1 MLEQGGPIK
10 SERKLWS
17 LKDSVSEKDL
27 RVIREFDAKAVLS
40 LISLLCITA
49 LVGIAT
55 IIYRPDIAAWAMLI
69 MILIGL
75 LLLLFMGARLY
86 KRINKS
92 SRYKSSFL
100 VDNKKEIPKKAIYG
114 LLALTSH

>member
-1 MLEQGGPIK
+1 
-10 SERKLWS
+10 
-17 LKDSVSEKDL
+17 
-27 RVIREFDAKAVLS
+27 
-40 LISLLCITA
+40 
-49 LVGIAT
+49 
-55 IIYRPDIAAWAMLI
+55 